1 MSLLRASLK
10 SLQRDWRTGE
20 LRLISAAVIVAVASL
35 TSVYFFTDRVQQAT
49 EAHATELLAADLVI
63 GSPNPIPAA
72 VIDQARAVGLVTT
85 LTTGFRSVVIN
96 GDRMQMAEVKAVA
109 AGYPIRGKLRTTTT
123 LFGEETVADDLP
135 GSGTVWADSR
145 LLQALGLGVGDVIS
159 LGASQLKVAR
169 FLAYEPDRGGD
180 LFNIGPRL
188 LMNQS
193 DLPATRLI
201 LPGSRIQ
208 YRLLVGGDMATVQ
221 AFHETVEQKYQRQLR
236 FQSIRD
242 ARPELKTALDRAEQ
256 FLGLAALVSVA
267 LAGLA
272 VAMSAQRYAT
282 RHFDN
287 CAIMRCLGS
296 TQRTI
301 TQLYLTQL
309 FILALGSSLIGSG
322 FGYLAQAGLSA
333 LASGFMQEALP
344 APSLRPVLTGLGTGI
359 ITVLGFA
366 MPQILRLRSVSPL
379 RVLRRDLQPVPVRL
393 QTTYLL
399 AIIALA
405 LMTPWHSGN
414 FRLTVYVFAGMLVTG
429 LVLTLS
435 ARLLIYWLNRL
446 RSRVGV
452 AYRYGL
458 ANIAR
463 RKQQSVSQILGIGLG
478 VMVML
483 LLTLVRTDLLEGWRD
498 RLPLGTP
505 NYFLIN
511 IQPDQ
516 VTALQNYLR
525 QHGVPDAS
533 MNVMIRARLAAINGK
548 PVQAERTANDEFRRR
563 ADRDY
568 NLTWAAELSKSN
580 RIISGKWWDKKSTGT
595 AEFSL
600 EQGIAR
606 ELGVDLDDMLTFKI
620 DGRDVI
626 GKITSIRFIDWD
638 SFDVNFFVVA
648 SPGSLDGFPG
658 TWLTS
663 LYLPPQQRPLLIDL
677 VKTFPSTTII
687 DVDAI
692 VTQVRA
698 IMDQVIHTVEFVFGF
713 TLLAGLVVL
722 LAALQTT
729 HDERLRESALLS
741 SLGASRRQILASL
754 VAEFMCLG
762 LAAGLLAA
770 FAATSVE
777 AVLAR
782 SVFQMEVVLNPW
794 VWVIAPTVCLVLILA
809 GGLAGTR
816 KVLKTPPIVA
826 LRNG

>member
-1 MSLLRASLK
+1 MSLVRACLK

-20 LRLISAAVIVAVASL
+20 LRLICAAVIIAVASL
-35 TSVYFFTDRVQQAT
+35 TSVHFFTDRVQQAT
-49 EAHATELLAADLVI
+49 ESHATELLAADLVI
-63 GSPNPIPAA
+63 GSPNPIPVE
-72 VIDQARAVGLVTT
+72 VIDQARAAGLETT
-85 LTTGFRSVVIN
+85 LTTGFRSVVIY

-109 AGYPIRGKLRTTTT
+109 AGYPIRGKLRTATT

-135 GSGTVWADSR
+135 GPGTVWADSR
-145 LLQALGLGVGDVIS
+145 LIQALGLGVGDDLN

-208 YRLLVGGDMATVQ
+208 YRLLVGGNLAAVQ

-236 FQSIRD
+236 IQSIRD

-296 TQRTI
+296 TQKTI

-309 FILALGSSLIGSG
+309 FILAIGSSLLGSG
-322 FGYLAQAGLSA
+322 LGYLAQAGLSA
-333 LASGFMQEALP
+333 LASGFMQDALP
-344 APSLRPVLTGLGTGI
+344 APSLRPVLTGLATGI

-399 AIIALA
+399 AIIVLA
-405 LMTPWHSGN
+405 LMTPWQSGN
-414 FRLTVYVFAGMLVTG
+414 FRLTAYVFAGMLVTG
-429 LVLTLS
+429 LALTVG
-435 ARLLIYWLNRL
+435 ARLLIYWLSRL

-483 LLTLVRTDLLEGWRD
+483 LLTLVRTDLLESWRD

-516 VTALQNYLR
+516 IAALQAYLQ
-525 QHGVPDAS
+525 QHGVPGAS

-548 PVQAERTANDEFRRR
+548 PVQVDRPANEEFRRR

-568 NLTWAAELSKSN
+568 NLTWAAELRNSN
-580 RIISGKWWDKKSTGT
+580 RIISGKWWDDKSTGP

-606 ELGVDLDDMLTFKI
+606 ELGVDLDDTLTFNI
-620 DGRDVI
+620 DGRDVTGRI
-626 GKITSIRFIDWD
+626 SSIRFIDWD

-677 VKTFPSTTII
+677 VKTFPSVTVI

-741 SLGASRRQILASL
+741 ALGASRRQILASL

-762 LAAGLLAA
+762 FAAGLLAA
-770 FAATSVE
+770 FAASSVE
-777 AVLAR
+777 ALLAR
-782 SVFQMEVVLNPW
+782 SIFQMEFVLNPW